1 MIILNNKKFAENE
14 TEFTESLF
22 NRSIGLPW
30 AGGTCAGYAKR
41 LKRRI
46 KLYNIQKEL
55 IGTINKYGVL
65 CCATKIDGSYW
76 YSYADI
82 NIIGA
87 WDSYLNQYE
96 TINSL
101 AVTVNS
107 NGYYFI

>member
-22 NRSIGLPW
+22 NS
-30 AGGTCAGYAKR
+30 GGTCAGYAKR
-41 LKRRI
+41 LKRQI

-65 CCATKIDGSYW
+65 CCATKIDGGYW

-87 WDSYLNQYE
+87 WDSYQNQYE